1 MTVDL
6 RHRTPLLLAGILLV
20 GAVAV
25 TVLVYLGGDIG
36 AKEKKGPGSPPPVP
50 VSVAPATQRTVPV
63 MLSAIGNVDP
73 YSSVAVKAR
82 VDGQIVEVNFHQ
94 GQAVREGEV
103 LFRLDARPFQ
113 AALRQAEANLA
124 RDTASR
130 DQARSQERRYLDL
143 LERNFVSKE
152 AYAQF
157 RTNAETAEAQLK
169 ASQAALETARL
180 NVEYCTIRSPIDGYV
195 GRIMLQLGNLV
206 KANDTNSL
214 VVINQVEPI
223 YTTFAVPEQ
232 RLSEIRRRMAEGPL
246 EVIVSSTDAHHAPL
260 ATGHLVFVD
269 NAVDVSTGTIKLRA
283 EFDNRDLALW
293 PGQFVN
299 VNLKLYDQANAIVV
313 PSIAVQTGPQG
324 EFVFVLKSD
333 ATVEVRKIAVAR
345 IEGDLTVI
353 AEGLGKGEQVVTRG
367 QLRLAPGVK
376 VVTRPD
382 AS

>member
-1 MTVDL
+1 MTLDL
-6 RHRTPLLLAGILLV
+6 RRRTPLLLGGILLV
-20 GAVAV
+20 GAAAV
-25 TVLVYLGGDIG
+25 TTLVYLGGDIR
-36 AKEKKGPGSPPPVP
+36 AKEKKRADGPPPVP
-50 VSVAPATQRTVPV
+50 VAVAAATQRTVPV
-63 MLSAIGNVDP
+63 MLRAIGNVDP

-82 VDGQIVEVNFHQ
+82 VDGQIVEVNFGQ
-94 GQAVREGEV
+94 GQAVRGGEV
-103 LFRLDARPFQ
+103 LFRLDARPLQ

-143 LERNFVSKE
+143 LEKNFVSKE

-180 NVEYCTIRSPIDGYV
+180 NLEYCTIRSPIDGYV
-195 GRIMLQLGNLV
+195 GRVMLQLGNLV
-206 KANDTNSL
+206 KANDTNAL
-214 VVINQVEPI
+214 VVINQVKPI
-223 YTTFAVPEQ
+223 YATFAVPEQ
-232 RLSEIRRRMAEGPL
+232 RLGEIRRHMADGPL
-246 EVIVSSTDAHHAPL
+246 EVTVSSADAHHAPL
-260 ATGHLVFVD
+260 ATGRLVFVD
-269 NAVDVSTGTIKLRA
+269 NTVDVSTGTIKLRA

-299 VNLKLYDQANAIVV
+299 VGLKLYDQTDAIVV
-313 PSIAVQTGPQG
+313 PSVAVQTGPQG

-333 ATVEVRKIAVAR
+333 ATAEVRKIAVAR
-345 IEGDLTVI
+345 TEDDLTVI
-353 AEGLGKGEQVVTRG
+353 AEGLAKGERVVTHG

-376 VVTRPD
+376 VVVRPD